1 MLPAAMLGM
10 KPGTLQSRMQK
21 LDCADMSAFTEI
33 SAPKNRHHQLNN

>member
-1 MLPAAMLGM
+1 
-10 KPGTLQSRMQK
+10 MQK